1 MRPNRRSGL
10 DKTTASTLDVLSA
23 PEPAAKAIE
32 ASDRVERRK
41 REKDCRIRLPAEDR
55 PVSSARRPATLAA
68 RWWRLRWRDRALLAE
83 ALLVISLARLAL
95 VTLPFRQVV
104 RLAAIRPAKPR
115 ADDTHAHIIGRT
127 RWAVRAVA
135 RRVPFR
141 AMCLEQGLTARV
153 LLRRRG
159 VATTLHYG
167 VAKDREGRLAAHLW
181 VRSGPLD
188 VIGTE
193 NADQFTLVAT
203 FPPREQAGDTF
214 GDGHAH

>member
-1 MRPNRRSGL
+1 MSG
-10 DKTTASTLDVLSA
+10 
-23 PEPAAKAIE
+23 
-32 ASDRVERRK
+32 
-41 REKDCRIRLPAEDR
+41 
-55 PVSSARRPATLAA
+55 ARRPATLAA
-68 RWWRLRWRDRALLAE
+68 RWRRLRWRDRALLAE

-95 VTLPFRQVV
+95 VTLPFRHVV
-104 RLAAIRPAKPR
+104 RLAATRPATLTAGDPQ
-115 ADDTHAHIIGRT
+115 AQIIGRT

-167 VAKDREGRLAAHLW
+167 VAKDRDGRLSAHLW
-181 VRSGPLD
+181 VRAGALD

-203 FPPREQAGDTF
+203 FPPPERAGDTLS
-214 GDGHAH
+214 GGHAH

>member
-1 MRPNRRSGL
+1 M
-10 DKTTASTLDVLSA
+10 
-23 PEPAAKAIE
+23 
-32 ASDRVERRK
+32 
-41 REKDCRIRLPAEDR
+41 
-55 PVSSARRPATLAA
+55 
-68 RWWRLRWRDRALLAE
+68 
-83 ALLVISLARLAL
+83 ISLARLAL
-95 VTLPFRQVV
+95 VTLPFRHVV
-104 RLAAIRPAKPR
+104 RLAATRPATLP
-115 ADDTHAHIIGRT
+115 AGDPQAQIIGRT

-167 VAKDREGRLAAHLW
+167 VAKDRDGRLSAHLW
-181 VRSGPLD
+181 VRAGALD

-203 FPPREQAGDTF
+203 FPPPERAGDNLS
-214 GDGHAH
+214 GGHAR